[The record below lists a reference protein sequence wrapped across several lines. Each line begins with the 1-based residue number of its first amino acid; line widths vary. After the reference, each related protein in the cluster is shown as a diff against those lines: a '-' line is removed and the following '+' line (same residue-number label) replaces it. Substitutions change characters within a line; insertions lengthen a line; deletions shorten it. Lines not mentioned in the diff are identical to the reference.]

1 MRRTANTLLFIA
13 VVVLLAG
20 CSDNDTGA
28 LDLQTPMTV
37 TPPAESTP
45 PPAPTSDSP
54 ALEVSD
60 TVPAE
65 EQAVFDAYRA
75 FYIAL
80 DEAQADPQNS
90 QDYLEPV
97 ATGAQFEQANG
108 AIKANF
114 LAGEESVGTPRL
126 RPQVHSIEA
135 DTAVVRD
142 CQDTTEVV
150 RRDIDTKE
158 PLVVG
163 QDPDSIEAT
172 LTRVSGAWKVAST
185 SFPEDPGAFC

>member
-1 MRRTANTLLFIA
+1 MRRTTNILLIG

-20 CSDNDTGA
+20 CSDDDTGA

-37 TPPAESTP
+37 TSPAESRPSVGT
-45 PPAPTSDSP
+45 PTSAAP
-54 ALEVSD
+54 EVSD
-60 TVPAE
+60 TVATE
-65 EQAVFDAYRA
+65 EQAVLDAYRA
-75 FYIAL
+75 FYTAL

-90 QDYLEPV
+90 QNYLEPV
-97 ATGAQFEQANG
+97 ATGAQFAQANG

-114 LAGEESVGTPRL
+114 LAGEESVGTPQL

-135 DTAVVRD
+135 DTAIVRD

-172 LTRVSGAWKVAST
+172 LTRVSGTWKVAST
-185 SFPEDPGAFC
+185 TFPEDPGAFC